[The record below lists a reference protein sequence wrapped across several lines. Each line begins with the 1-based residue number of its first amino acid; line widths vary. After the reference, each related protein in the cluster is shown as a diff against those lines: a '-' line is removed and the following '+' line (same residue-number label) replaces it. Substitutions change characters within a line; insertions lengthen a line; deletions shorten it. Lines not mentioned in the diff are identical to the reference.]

1 MSGGPDVGGCSW
13 LFLLKADGGLILPGR
28 GMGLLRSPSQASQL
42 LHGPHMAWSGC
53 VTCGEQFPTKRAVH
67 SYPRKL
73 AKTATQE

>member
-1 MSGGPDVGGCSW
+1 MSGGPDTGIATGP
-13 LFLLKADGGLILPGR
+13 LLKAAGGSCLPGR

-42 LHGPHMAWSGC
+42 LHGPHRPWSVC
-53 VTCGEQFPTKRAVH
+53 ITCGDPFPTRRAVL

>member
-1 MSGGPDVGGCSW
+1 MSGGQMSGLQLAPSVE
-13 LFLLKADGGLILPGR
+13 ADGGLFLARR

-53 VTCGEQFPTKRAVH
+53 VTCGEQFPTKRAAL